1 MRYDFIHIIAVALLC
16 CVSLNSCRAKKSI
29 QRTEETTSR
38 TERVERSVDT
48 TRVTAVEEQIFERSG
63 SETEQSYIRV
73 TEFDSTGSVRKVS
86 ETWRDRQLSRL
97 DTKER
102 HARTVSIAGVSEDI
116 VVSDT
121 SSTVVNEVVKVDTD
135 SRPVQG
141 IEWLWVVLSIA
152 LIVAVILYII
162 YNKVR

>member
-16 CVSLNSCRAKKSI
+16 CVSLNSCRAKKDI
-29 QRTEETTSR
+29 QRNEETTSR
-38 TERVERSVDT
+38 TERVERFVDT
-48 TRVTAVEEQIFERSG
+48 TRVTAVDEERSERSG
-63 SETEQSYIRV
+63 SEVEHTFTRV
-73 TEFDSTGSVRKVS
+73 TEFDSTGSIRKVS

-116 VVSDT
+116 IVSDT
-121 SSTVVNEVVKVDTD
+121 SSTVVNEMVKVDTD

-141 IEWLWVVLSIA
+141 IEWLWVVLSVA
-152 LIVAVILYII
+152 LIASVVLYII
-162 YNKVR
+162 YNRVK